1 MCIMKA
7 EKELGSFV
15 LDLFIFGATHDQFP
29 ITNEMSVPDYLS
41 VYLLKVSKFQKQI
54 FLFSLEPKNEWN
66 YVFNSALA
74 SKMSQIKKMKALY
87 QINYGVFNTIEALI
101 FLFGSF

>member
-41 VYLLKVSKFQKQI
+41 VYLLKVSKSKKAI
-54 FLFSLEPKNEWN
+54 FLETPLTKKGPKN
-66 YVFNSALA
+66 F
-74 SKMSQIKKMKALY
+74 
-87 QINYGVFNTIEALI
+87 GG
-101 FLFGSF
+101 FLP